1 MDFRMTTSV
10 IEEKWIGDVRWL
22 VATGPR
28 RAVFHALGEHARP
41 EISSLIAALPELAVL
56 RTSVDG
62 PRGEQFHAIVEASR
76 LTFPIEFGELED
88 LAEGSGVRLHDLL
101 LLNLRGD
108 LVIHDVKGCSEFGWT
123 DGHRALL
130 GHNEDG
136 DPRLDGACCLLTL
149 RIDGEPA
156 VVTWWYPGFL
166 PGNTYTL
173 NEHGLVWGV
182 DTIHMAS
189 PHAAP
194 GRTFVARSL
203 QSLATLDGV
212 VVFLKE
218 HPVAGAFTYVAGQ
231 MGSPRLLIVEQA
243 GNHVAILEPTRSPGL
258 IWHTNHLRQLP
269 DALNNASSDS
279 LTRGAVLSGI
289 TEAPEDPSV
298 AWLLEILTGAVPP
311 VGVRAEGVDIT
322 LCTFVADLEARTITL
337 LQNGGEAVTVSSAEL
352 LRGQRELPKAQSSKS
367 PSKTTVPIGYS
378 EE

>member
-1 MDFRMTTSV
+1 MDVRMTNSV

-22 VATGPR
+22 VAAGTR

-41 EISSLIAALPELAVL
+41 EISSLIAGLPELAVL
-56 RTSVDG
+56 RASVDG
-62 PRGEQFHAIVEASR
+62 PLGEQFHALVEASR
-76 LTFPIEFGELED
+76 LTFPIVFGELED
-88 LAEGSGVRLHDLL
+88 LAEGSGERLHDLL

-108 LVIHDVKGCSEFGWT
+108 LVGHDDKGCSEFGWT

-136 DPRLDGACCLLTL
+136 DPRLDGACSLLTL

-173 NEHGLVWGV
+173 NGHGLVWGV
-182 DTIHMAS
+182 DTIHMAGA
-189 PHAAP
+189 HAAP

-203 QSLATLDGV
+203 QSVATLDGV
-212 VVFLKE
+212 VVFLQE

-243 GNHVAILEPTRSPGL
+243 GNHVAILEPAQVPGL

-269 DALNNASSDS
+269 DSLNNASSDS
-279 LTRGAVLSGI
+279 LARGAVLSGI
-289 TEAPEDPSV
+289 TEAPDPSV
-298 AWLLEILTGAVPP
+298 AWLLEILTGAAPP
-311 VGVRAEGVDIT
+311 GGVRAEGVDIT

-337 LQNGGEAVTVSSAEL
+337 LQHGGEAVTVSSAEL
-352 LRGQRELPKAQSSKS
+352 LEGRRELPMAQTAAS
-367 PSKTTVPIGYS
+367 PSKTTVPNGNL